1 MSDWLERELRRG
13 LAPVAAP
20 ETLRIRLGLAP
31 ASRRVFPR
39 VALTVAA
46 AVVFII
52 GASVAAGR
60 TPALDLRSTAGV
72 DVVRESAEDVRLVRC
87 DGGAGLPVR
96 VNAGKPTVLL
106 AHSSSDVPA
115 RPSTAASEAGCHLCH
130 NL

>member
-1 MSDWLERELRRG
+1 MSDWLERELTRG

-20 ETLRIRLGLAP
+20 EALRIRLGLAP
-31 ASRRVFPR
+31 VRRRVFPR

-60 TPALDLRSTAGV
+60 TAALDLRSAAGV
-72 DVVRESAEDVRLVRC
+72 DVVRESAADVRLVRC

-96 VNAGKPTVLL
+96 VQVPTTSSASSRRATGSRPGGTPAG
-106 AHSSSDVPA
+106 
-115 RPSTAASEAGCHLCH
+115 RC
-130 NL
+130 

>member
-1 MSDWLERELRRG
+1 MSDWLERELTRG

-20 ETLRIRLGLAP
+20 EALRIRLGLAP
-31 ASRRVFPR
+31 ARRRVFPR

-60 TPALDLRSTAGV
+60 TAALDLRSAAGV
-72 DVVRESAEDVRLVRC
+72 DVVRESAADVRLVRC

-106 AHSSSDVPA
+106 AHSSSEMPA
-115 RPSTAASEAGCHLCH
+115 RPSTATAEAGCHLCH